1 MEKRNLKKYL
11 LIAAG
16 MVSTVVGVIGIFVP
30 LLPTT
35 PLLLLAAACFMR
47 SSDRLYTA
55 LIRHKVLGMYIKNY
69 MEKRGIPIKIKL
81 FSIALLWAG
90 ILSSAMFATDK
101 LWLRILLV
109 SIAIVV
115 SIHIMLIRK
124 KG

>member
-1 MEKRNLKKYL
+1 MDKRNLIKYL

-16 MVSTVVGVIGIFVP
+16 IFSTALGVIGIFVP

-55 LIRHKVLGMYIKNY
+55 LIRHKVLGIYIKNY
-69 MEKRGIPIKIKL
+69 MDKKGIPIRIKL
-81 FSIALLWAG
+81 FSITILWAG
-90 ILSSAMFATDK
+90 ILSSAVFATDK

-109 SIAIVV
+109 TIAIAV
-115 SIHIMLIRK
+115 SIHIILIK
-124 KG
+124 KKD

>member
-1 MEKRNLKKYL
+1 MEKRNLIKYL

-16 MVSTVVGVIGIFVP
+16 MVSTAVGVIGIFVP

>member
-1 MEKRNLKKYL
+1 
-11 LIAAG
+11 
-16 MVSTVVGVIGIFVP
+16 MVSTALGVIGIFVP

-47 SSDRLYTA
+47 SNHRLYQA
-55 LIRHKVLGMYIKNY
+55 LIGHKVLGLYIKNY
-69 MEKRGIPIKIKL
+69 MEKRGIPNKIKL
-81 FSIALLWAG
+81 FSITLLWAG
-90 ILSSAMFATDK
+90 ILSSAVFATDK

-109 SIAIVV
+109 SIAIAV

>member
-1 MEKRNLKKYL
+1 MEKRNLIKYL

-16 MVSTVVGVIGIFVP
+16 MVSTMVGVIGIFVP

>member
-16 MVSTVVGVIGIFVP
+16 MVSTMVGVIGIFVP

>member
-1 MEKRNLKKYL
+1 MEKRNLIKYL